1 MNIPAELFFT
11 KDHEYC
17 RVDGDIVTIGISDYA
32 QEQLGD
38 ITYIELPEVGD
49 SLSKGETFA
58 TVEAVKAA
66 SDTYMPISGEIVEIN
81 EELEDAPE
89 LVNQDCYAAGWI
101 VKIKIS
107 DKSELE
113 TLMNADAYKASIG

>member
-1 MNIPAELFFT
+1 MNIPADLLFT

-17 RVDGDIVTIGISDYA
+17 KVDGDIVTIGISDYA

-49 SLSKGETFA
+49 TLAKGESFG

-66 SDTYMPISGEIVEIN
+66 SDTYMPISGEVVEIN

-89 LVNQDCYAAGWI
+89 LVNSDCYGQGWI
-101 VKIKIS
+101 LKIKIS
-107 DKSELE
+107 DKSELDAM
-113 TLMNADAYKASIG
+113 MNAEAYKASIS

>member
-66 SDTYMPISGEIVEIN
+66 SDTYMPISGEVVEIN

-89 LVNQDCYAAGWI
+89 LVNQDCYSAGWI

-113 TLMNADAYKASIG
+113 ALMNADTYKASIG

>member
-66 SDTYMPISGEIVEIN
+66 SDTYMPVSGEIVEIN

-101 VKIKIS
+101 IKIKIS